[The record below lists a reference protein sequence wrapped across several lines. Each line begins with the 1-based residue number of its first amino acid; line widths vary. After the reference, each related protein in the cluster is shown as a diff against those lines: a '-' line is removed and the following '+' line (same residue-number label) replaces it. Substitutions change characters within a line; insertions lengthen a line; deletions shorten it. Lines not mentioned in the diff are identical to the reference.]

1 MSTSRDDKI
10 PASSTKDT
18 EKTHAPIPNREEA
31 KPTRDGESDDA
42 TPEPGPMARRLQEA
56 TEDALLTG
64 GRAGRRAVEDAGFSE
79 ELKSRLLDK
88 LADAR
93 FRTDS
98 AASFAAAAMDATVP
112 SAAGRGTRDLAA
124 AQAWTGEERAE
135 DAVLRMLNDKHK
147 PLARELRGGG
157 GRPRAPVLKPVVDM
171 RLRQEPRASPGMR
184 AASARDRAAVYAG
197 MGLKEKGEGEGEGGG
212 VGLSA
217 EAREALRKEL
227 RERFAPGA
235 RAMPNTISGLAA
247 MANER

>member
-1 MSTSRDDKI
+1 M
-10 PASSTKDT
+10 KDS
-18 EKTHAPIPNREEA
+18 EKTNAPVPNREA
-31 KPTRDGESDDA
+31 KPIRDGESDDA
-42 TPEPGPMARRLQEA
+42 TPELGPMARRLQEA

-93 FRTDS
+93 FRTDN
-98 AASFAAAAMDATVP
+98 AAAFAAADMDATVP

-124 AQAWTGEERAE
+124 AQAWTGEESAE

-147 PLARELRGGG
+147 PLAKELRRGA
-157 GRPRAPVLKPVVDM
+157 RRSRAPELKPVVDM
-171 RLRQEPRASPGMR
+171 RLRREPRASPGMK
-184 AASARDRAAVYAG
+184 AASARDRAAVYAS
-197 MGLKEKGEGEGEGGG
+197 MGLNEKSDGGG
-212 VGLSA
+212 SGDVGLSA
-217 EAREALRKEL
+217 EEREALRKEF

>member
-1 MSTSRDDKI
+1 
-10 PASSTKDT
+10 
-18 EKTHAPIPNREEA
+18 
-31 KPTRDGESDDA
+31 
-42 TPEPGPMARRLQEA
+42 MARRLQEA

-79 ELKSRLLDK
+79 ELKARLLNK

-93 FRTDS
+93 FRTDN
-98 AASFAAAAMDATVP
+98 AASFAAAEMDATMP

-171 RLRQEPRASPGMR
+171 RLRQEPRASPGRR
-184 AASARDRAAVYAG
+184 AASARDRAAVYVG
-197 MGLKEKGEGEGEGGG
+197 MGLNEKDEGGG

-227 RERFAPGA
+227 RERFAPGP